1 MSRRLDSDRV
11 SAEGDLGVRRDP
23 PDPTET
29 GLMGTGGNGTS
40 RGDARRALALLRE
53 SGLSGPMVAVATTLV
68 IALGMLVAHWLRP
81 DLGWPHWVCL
91 GFLVL
96 GILSGIVAWTRLRD
110 RLLLPLVRLERSVA
124 RISQG
129 EPGASEALRSA
140 GVLDRIAR
148 DIGDLNA
155 ELTELSEDMDA
166 RVGRQTMRLAQKTAS
181 LKILYDVAAGIHQA
195 DGVDALLLR
204 FLRVLKEMVNGRAA
218 TVRLVLADGTR
229 RLVGSIGLDDDLV
242 REQDMA
248 PVDLCLCGS
257 VLSPGDIL
265 CDQQARY
272 CSRIYGRR
280 MFDAEQLEVITVPL
294 EHRDEL
300 LGVYTIFVDRPGVSA
315 REDILDLLATVGHH
329 LGVAIAKQRSDAEA
343 RRLSII
349 EERNSLAHEL
359 HDSLAQTL
367 ASLRFQ
373 VRMLHDALAQVAIP
387 DNARL
392 DLGRVMNG
400 LDEAHNELRELL
412 ASFRAPWTRAGWW
425 PPRRSSPP
433 TSPEPRGSM
442 SCSRTTAGPCGCR
455 PARSSRWCAS
465 SRSRWRISASMP
477 RAQTVR
483 VLFTREPG
491 GRYLVLIEDDGVG
504 FRIPETEERAGEHIG
519 LSIMDER
526 ARRIGAELRI
536 ESEPGEGTRVELA
549 IPAEPGA
556 GGQTGGGV
564 MRVLLIDDHALFRFG
579 LRELL
584 ERRGIQVVAAS
595 GDSETGMRKVE
606 ETRPDVVLLDMRMPG
621 QSGIEVLRRLRA
633 AHPAM
638 AIAMLTTS
646 AEERDVIESLQSGA
660 QGYLLKDMEPDA
672 LITALEGIVAGRT
685 VVAPELAGVLARAVQ
700 GEAAPAAAPR
710 RSLLRPHAPGARDP
724 LSSRRRPEQQGDRQ
738 AAGHLGWHGQAAC
751 EGHPAQAL
759 GALTGRGGRDRGG
772 AGPLR
777 PLGRRPGLTGIQS
790 TNWQVVSVNHEEVS

>member
-1 MSRRLDSDRV
+1 MSGRLGSHGV
-11 SAEGDLGVRRDP
+11 SAEGDLGARRDP
-23 PDPTET
+23 PDP
-29 GLMGTGGNGTS
+29 MGTGLTGTS

-96 GILSGIVAWTRLRD
+96 GILSGVVAWTRLRD

-155 ELTELSEDMDA
+155 ELTDLSEDMDA

-400 LDEAHNELRELL
+400 LDEAHIELRELL
-412 ASFRAPWTRAGWW
+412 ASFRAPLDQGGLVAAAEKLTADFARATGIHVLFQND
-425 PPRRSSPP
+425 
-433 TSPEPRGSM
+433 
-442 SCSRTTAGPCGCR
+442 CR
-455 PARSSRWCAS
+455 ALRL
-465 SRSRWRISASMP
+465 SASQELQVV
-477 RAQTVR
+477 RIVQESLANIRKHAAAQTVR

-519 LSIMDER
+519 LSIMEER

-536 ESEPGEGTRVELA
+536 DSEPGEGTRVELA
-549 IPAEPGA
+549 IPPSPV
-556 GGQTGGGV
+556 QTG
-564 MRVLLIDDHALFRFG
+564 
-579 LRELL
+579 
-584 ERRGIQVVAAS
+584 
-595 GDSETGMRKVE
+595 
-606 ETRPDVVLLDMRMPG
+606 
-621 QSGIEVLRRLRA
+621 RL
-633 AHPAM
+633 
-638 AIAMLTTS
+638 
-646 AEERDVIESLQSGA
+646 
-660 QGYLLKDMEPDA
+660 
-672 LITALEGIVAGRT
+672 
-685 VVAPELAGVLARAVQ
+685 
-700 GEAAPAAAPR
+700 EAA
-710 RSLLRPHAPGARDP
+710 
-724 LSSRRRPEQQGDRQ
+724 
-738 AAGHLGWHGQAAC
+738 
-751 EGHPAQAL
+751 
-759 GALTGRGGRDRGG
+759 
-772 AGPLR
+772 
-777 PLGRRPGLTGIQS
+777 
-790 TNWQVVSVNHEEVS
+790 